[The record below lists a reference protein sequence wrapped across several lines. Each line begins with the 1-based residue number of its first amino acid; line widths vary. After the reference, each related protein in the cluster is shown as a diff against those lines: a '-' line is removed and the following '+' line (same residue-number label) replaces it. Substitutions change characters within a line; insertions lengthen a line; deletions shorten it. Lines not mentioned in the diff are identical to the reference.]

1 MAEQATTDIVVRT
14 PQQEL
19 VAQIRGDGFKEQIAA
34 ALPAN
39 VTPDRFVRATVTA
52 LMQNPDLA
60 TKASADSLFTSV
72 IRCAQDGLLPDG
84 REAAL
89 VIFVGKAAYL
99 PMVGGFRKIAAEHGW
114 GIRSAVVYANDEFE
128 HEAGL
133 EPRLLHRP
141 VRPGAERGAKIAAYA
156 IAVHRDGRKEIE
168 LMTAEEI
175 GKVRAVSRA
184 SDRGPWVEWEER
196 MWEKT
201 PVRRLFAKL
210 PLDPG
215 DRRVARMLDAS
226 ELGPAAAADL
236 LYGSNGTTTTPA
248 LPPAAPATPEE
259 APADV
264 APVPALAVG
273 DGQQAEGSVSTPSPA
288 EPSAPGSDPGPEA
301 PPPEEFAGDEPA
313 DPGVHAPGF
322 QAPADPAI
330 QEALRQATEAGQ
342 HVIGFGKYAGLTVA
356 LIAEEGK
363 GKPDPGYVLWMAGSM
378 QPRTDS
384 AQEAQ
389 EHSRTYARLVLG
401 WEGGES

>member
-1 MAEQATTDIVVRT
+1 M
-14 PQQEL
+14 
-19 VAQIRGDGFKEQIAA
+19 
-34 ALPAN
+34 
-39 VTPDRFVRATVTA
+39 
-52 LMQNPDLA
+52 
-60 TKASADSLFTSV
+60 TS
-72 IRCAQDGLLPDG
+72 
-84 REAAL
+84 
-89 VIFVGKAAYL
+89 
-99 PMVGGFRKIAAEHGW
+99 RKIAAEHGW
-114 GIRSAVVYANDEFE
+114 GIRSAVVYANDEFKY
-128 HEAGL
+128 EAGL

-141 VRPGAERGAKIAAYA
+141 VRPGAERGVKIAAYA

-215 DRRVARMLDAS
+215 DRRVARVLDAS
-226 ELGPAAAADL
+226 ELGPAGAAEL
-236 LYGSNGTTTTPA
+236 LYGPNGRAA
-248 LPPAAPATPEE
+248 LPTPTPDE

-264 APVPALAVG
+264 ADVPAPDGG
-273 DGQQAEGSVSTPSPA
+273 DGQQAEGPEPSPPPA
-288 EPSAPGSDPGPEA
+288 EPSAPGPADPGTEA
-301 PPPEEFAGDEPA
+301 PPPGEEFAGAEPP
-313 DPGVHAPGF
+313 DPGAPAAGF

-342 HVIGFGKYAGLTVA
+342 HEVGFGKYAGLTVA
-356 LIAEEGK
+356 LIAEQGK
-363 GKPDPGYVLWMAGSM
+363 GKPDPGYVLWMAGQM

-384 AQEAQ
+384 ARDAQ

-401 WEGGES
+401 WEGGGS